1 MAGLVLL
8 RLEASAVLA
17 CSMVAGP
24 PRGRLCRPWSAR
36 PGVCASRA
44 EQKLAKAGCLFKQPL
59 QTQWRLCQLRSSRA
73 VSSGRQGCTR
83 AHQAPA
89 LGIALYIEQ
98 LVTPCSQVHKF
109 GGTCLATA
117 RRIADAAQLV
127 VDRFQSSGD
136 QQMVV
141 VSAMGSHITSPV
153 KVVPILPVV
162 KTILS
167 IIHLPHGEWAC
178 MQVTDLLLEMVAKA
192 ARQDQAFLI
201 DLAAL
206 QEKHIETAKL
216 LLEEG
221 QALNTFA
228 SRLLD
233 DIANLKAMLHAISI
247 GETPQTF
254 HLPLDTTSKSSC
266 LAHSQESCSY
276 LHKCSGLLK
285 AAKALSCFAVRKMI
299 SQVAHNPF
307 QTMTR
312 CSAAVQPAW

>member
-1 MAGLVLL
+1 M
-8 RLEASAVLA
+8 LA
-17 CSMVAGP
+17 
-24 PRGRLCRPWSAR
+24 RG
-36 PGVCASRA
+36 
-44 EQKLAKAGCLFKQPL
+44 GCLFKQPL
-59 QTQWRLCQLRSSRA
+59 QTRWRLRQLRSFRA
-73 VSSGRQGCTR
+73 ASSGRQGYTR
-83 AHQAPA
+83 AHPAPA
-89 LGIALYIEQ
+89 VIIAVYIEP

-117 RRIADAAQLV
+117 KRIADAAQLV
-127 VDRFQSSGD
+127 VDRFQSCGD

-153 KVVPILPVV
+153 KVDPNFRWSSLYCPP
-162 KTILS
+162 
-167 IIHLPHGEWAC
+167 IHLPHGEWAR

-247 GETPQTF
+247 GEAPQTA
-254 HLPLDTTSKSSC
+254 HLPLIISPC
-266 LAHSQESCSY
+266 LAHSQGRCSC
-276 LHKCSGLLK
+276 LHKCPGLLK
-285 AAKALSCFAVRKMI
+285 AFDALRCFAVYKMI
-299 SQVAHNPF
+299 SQDFFNNPR
-307 QTMTR
+307 Q
-312 CSAAVQPAW
+312 